1 MASAYLFLDLGTS
14 NLLAPMASNL
24 FGRANNDFDSLVK
37 WSKNYF
43 LKISVFFLLL
53 IPVGFIYFSKNTWSV
68 EEIKWQIP
76 WLILIASV
84 SMSIL
89 ANAYIF
95 IIEGMG
101 NVRIVYKLRIYI
113 LTISSISIWGLI
125 IKNKLLFTPLVPYLV
140 SSLFIYPYI
149 FLKFKFL
156 IFPVTKGID
165 NYTGSKWFSDFSQ
178 LHKKVR
184 LSWSANWLFLSCPTI
199 IIFYLLGPIAAGKF
213 GLSIVFMNMIGVISS
228 SAIASKIVQFGR
240 YISRGKILISKKIF
254 IFEFKKALVLN
265 IFGYIFLIG
274 ISKIYF
280 NNSYVE
286 RFLEPLDLFLLA
298 ICCIFNQSIGLIN
311 IYFRSHVLEMN
322 AEEYLL
328 ASISGLLLS
337 LLLAPSFGI
346 TGVLIAIT
354 SCYIIFL
361 FSPLVK
367 TYKLMTG

>member
-1 MASAYLFLDLGTS
+1 
-14 NLLAPMASNL
+14 
-24 FGRANNDFDSLVK
+24 
-37 WSKNYF
+37 
-43 LKISVFFLLL
+43 
-53 IPVGFIYFSKNTWSV
+53 
-68 EEIKWQIP
+68 
-76 WLILIASV
+76 
-84 SMSIL
+84 
-89 ANAYIF
+89 
-95 IIEGMG
+95 
-101 NVRIVYKLRIYI
+101 
-113 LTISSISIWGLI
+113 
-125 IKNKLLFTPLVPYLV
+125 
-140 SSLFIYPYI
+140 
-149 FLKFKFL
+149 
-156 IFPVTKGID
+156 
-165 NYTGSKWFSDFSQ
+165 
-178 LHKKVR
+178 
-184 LSWSANWLFLSCPTI
+184 
-199 IIFYLLGPIAAGKF
+199 
-213 GLSIVFMNMIGVISS
+213 MNMIGVISS

-311 IYFRSHVLEMN
+311 IYFRSHGLEMN
-322 AEEYLL
+322 AEEYLF